1 MLEHLYRHHSVK
13 LLIGIEIH
21 HVSRDYLQI
30 IQTHGIDLRLDVSPL
45 AGRIGNSSDS
55 RIGIVLC

>member
-21 HVSRDYLQI
+21 HVGRDYLKV
-30 IQTHGIDLRLDVSPL
+30 IQLHGIGLRLYVLPL
-45 AGRIGNSSDS
+45 ARRIGNSSDS